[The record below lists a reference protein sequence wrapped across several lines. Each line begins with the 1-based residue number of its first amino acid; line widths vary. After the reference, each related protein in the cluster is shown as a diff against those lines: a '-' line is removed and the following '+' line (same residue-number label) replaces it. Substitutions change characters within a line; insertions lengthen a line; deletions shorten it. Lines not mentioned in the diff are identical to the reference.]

1 MIKNIIWD
9 FDGVILDSMP
19 VREYGF
25 REIFK
30 NYDLELVEKL
40 LEYHNENG
48 GLSRYVKIK
57 YFYEKLLKQSI
68 SNDKIQE
75 LAENFSVI
83 MRHELINNKYLIL
96 ETLKFIKNNFKLY
109 NFHIASGSD
118 DLELQYLCE
127 KLELSKYFHSINGSP
142 VHKNIL
148 VQKILES
155 NSYNI
160 NETILIG
167 DSINDYEAAQKN
179 GISFYGFNNKSLIE
193 YSKIY
198 IEDYEIINE

>member
-25 REIFK
+25 RKIFE
-30 NYDLELVEKL
+30 NYDLDLVEKL
-40 LEYHNENG
+40 LQYHNENG
-48 GLSRYVKIK
+48 GLSRYVKIR
-57 YFYEKLLKQSI
+57 YFYEELLNQSI
-68 SNDKIQE
+68 SNNEIQE
-75 LAENFSVI
+75 LAEKFSVI
-83 MRHELINNKYLIL
+83 MREELTDKKYLISK
-96 ETLKFIKNNFKLY
+96 TLKFIETNFRLY

-118 DLELQYLCE
+118 EVELQYLCE
-127 KLELSKYFHSINGSP
+127 KLAISKYFHSINGSP
-142 VHKNIL
+142 VHKNDL
-148 VQKILES
+148 VQRILES
-155 NSYNI
+155 NKYNI

-179 GISFYGFNNKSLIE
+179 EISFYGFNNKSLIE
-193 YSKIY
+193 HSKIY